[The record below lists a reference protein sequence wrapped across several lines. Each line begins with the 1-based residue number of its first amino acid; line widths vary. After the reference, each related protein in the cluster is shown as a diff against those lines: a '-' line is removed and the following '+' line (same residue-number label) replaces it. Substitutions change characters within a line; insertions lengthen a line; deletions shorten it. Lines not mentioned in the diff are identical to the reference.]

1 MPIMIFEYI
10 IGAIFGGMHCIAW
23 KFDFSSRIEQLLWRI
38 SSASIASYPALCLLT
53 FVLAHQTPDG
63 SKRETI
69 WTFLEI
75 LVFGFG
81 TPIYIIARLILLFL
95 AVFTLRDLPRD
106 AYLAVRWT
114 SFLPHIGS

>member
-1 MPIMIFEYI
+1 M
-10 IGAIFGGMHCIAW
+10 
-23 KFDFSSRIEQLLWRI
+23 LWRA

-53 FVLAHQTPDG
+53 FVLCVLMSDESIGVT
-63 SKRETI
+63 
-69 WTFLEI
+69 
-75 LVFGFG
+75 LVVLVIALG

-95 AVFTLRDLPRD
+95 AVFALRDLPRD